1 LFSFSIIIKESLE
14 INLRIFF
21 IQLFF
26 VYYSVYILELKIM
39 DILNF
44 ISWIKGGR
52 RIKTAPKG
60 SLLAVGV
67 PTVARD
73 DKYITGAMTLGDAIQ
88 SGNVGNT
95 KHYRLPITLTNTVVV
110 DTPRGII
117 DILGMGGIA
126 LFTPD
131 PAYGSSVGFF
141 INNLDLD
148 LNFTNRDNI
157 YVQYSVYYN
166 QDFGDNTIPHLI
178 ATGASPIGLGFNLY
192 NANPAVAGLSNWK
205 GELYVYYELYTIN

>member
-1 LFSFSIIIKESLE
+1 
-14 INLRIFF
+14 
-21 IQLFF
+21 
-26 VYYSVYILELKIM
+26 M

-73 DKYITGAMTLGDAIQ
+73 DKYITGAMTLDHAVQ
-88 SGNVGNT
+88 SGCTANT
-95 KHYRLPITLTNTVVV
+95 KHYELDITTTSVVTV

-117 DILGMGGIA
+117 DIINVGSFA
-126 LFTPD
+126 FPPD
-131 PAYGSSVGFF
+131 PAFATSIQGW
-141 INNLDLD
+141 IDNPDLD
-148 LNFTNRDNI
+148 LTAGNRDNI
-157 YVQYSVYYN
+157 YIQYSVYYN
-166 QDFGDNTIPHLI
+166 QTIDDNVIPYLI
-178 ATGASPIGLGFNLY
+178 SAGVTTGLRFNLY
-192 NANPAVAGLSNWK
+192 NANPAVAGVNNWN